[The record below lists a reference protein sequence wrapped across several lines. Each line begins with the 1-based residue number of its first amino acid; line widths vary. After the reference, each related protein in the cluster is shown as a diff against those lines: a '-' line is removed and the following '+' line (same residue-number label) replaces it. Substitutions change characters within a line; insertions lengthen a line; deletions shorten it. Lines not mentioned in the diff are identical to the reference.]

1 LARWI
6 LLMFLLV
13 CVDVAD
19 YIDRSGSPVRYA
31 IMLLPVFGFVL
42 VRMRYGTGAY
52 RRMSAPDRILFVL
65 MVLGLVGSIYGRVVL
80 HTPSGALP
88 VFLPMIIAFLYLG
101 TVSTP
106 TSEEAKRILKV
117 LLWVGIVYA
126 IFNVFANLTYI
137 NIHFVSFIAPKTY
150 RNSKVLFVALGVA
163 AGVNAKRPIATLLMV
178 AMGVFIFFTYPSG
191 TNAIVAAVTF
201 LTFFITKPNGS
212 PIRPYVAMAAGVFI
226 LAFAVLNFNSTAGVA
241 SDYFNAVQKKNNN
254 NARIAL
260 YQNGFQTF
268 LQSPIVG
275 SVFTG
280 NITELVI
287 RRDGLGAPFKAP
299 FHDDYIM
306 FSAVGGSVGLLL
318 LFLWL
323 MATEV
328 NILRRYRGFLAAR
341 EFQHAAVLRTLMVP
355 FNVLFVAALFNPEL
369 SGVAR
374 GVTVFGIYA
383 LMMMMGEP
391 GPEVEPQQ
399 RTGARGSRRARSLQP
414 GVVAGPSLRPVSGLG
429 RPARGGSAARR
440 RLPRG

>member
-1 LARWI
+1 MPGRPTKI
-6 LLMFLLV
+6 F
-13 CVDVAD
+13 VAMQ
-19 YIDRSGSPVRYA
+19 IAGSV
-31 IMLLPVFGFVL
+31 
-42 VRMRYGTGAY
+42 
-52 RRMSAPDRILFVL
+52 
-65 MVLGLVGSIYGRVVL
+65 
-80 HTPSGALP
+80 
-88 VFLPMIIAFLYLG
+88 
-101 TVSTP
+101 
-106 TSEEAKRILKV
+106 
-117 LLWVGIVYA
+117 
-126 IFNVFANLTYI
+126 
-137 NIHFVSFIAPKTY
+137 
-150 RNSKVLFVALGVA
+150 VALGVA

-318 LFLWL
+318 LFPP
-323 MATEV
+323 T
-328 NILRRYRGFLAAR
+328 R
-341 EFQHAAVLRTLMVP
+341 VL
-355 FNVLFVAALFNPEL
+355 
-369 SGVAR
+369 
-374 GVTVFGIYA
+374 
-383 LMMMMGEP
+383 
-391 GPEVEPQQ
+391 
-399 RTGARGSRRARSLQP
+399 
-414 GVVAGPSLRPVSGLG
+414 
-429 RPARGGSAARR
+429 ARR
-440 RLPRG
+440 VVKNRFHGRVIYFEGLPRNGRLDGPDDVIDV